1 MIVCSSDHGA
11 QTGDRV
17 ENVKGKN
24 CGKIRDFVGKDGL
37 ALLRVAETVGKR
49 VLSVQGEDG
58 QKRTEGSTHIPP
70 WWPVET
76 DEIMRQ
82 VVGKK

>member
-1 MIVCSSDHGA
+1 M
-11 QTGDRV
+11 
-17 ENVKGKN
+17 ENDKGKN

-37 ALLRVAETVGKR
+37 ALLRVAECVGKR
-49 VLSVQGEDG
+49 SLPVKNEEGEN
-58 QKRTEGSTHIPP
+58 TCEGRTHIPP

-82 VVGKK
+82 VTGMK